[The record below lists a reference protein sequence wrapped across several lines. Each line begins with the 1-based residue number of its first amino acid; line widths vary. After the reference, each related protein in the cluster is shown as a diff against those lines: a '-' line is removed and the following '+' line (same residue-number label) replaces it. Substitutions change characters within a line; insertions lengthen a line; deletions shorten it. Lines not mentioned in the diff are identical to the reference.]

1 MSNNDLILNQWE
13 KQISNYEK
21 LTIDAAKNLY
31 EKINLTTDPN
41 LKKAYMDRLVLGTLY
56 VVLQYIKRNQLSFFI
71 KPPYDMND
79 VISSFNEVWINKI
92 YNGELLHVS
101 GFSQLFTSSFFS
113 EVYNKLGGS
122 KISNDLIKL
131 TNDQLLDLFL
141 KYVDL
146 KNSDNADI
154 YGTLRKYCFNNIAK
168 SKVKELNNILFW
180 FEQIYSILELDKEYT
195 IKNNI
200 NERKVMFLKLIIDA
214 CYEKLTDNIEDDFNV
229 ENLVIDSI
237 NYPIII
243 KEINDILLPQK
254 SKKILE
260 QRFGLNGNEPLTF
273 NQIAEKSN
281 LSRAR
286 IRQITMG
293 ILFQMRKYAVH
304 QWRNRGLNMDE
315 TKVMFN
321 SIKKV
326 TK

>member
-1 MSNNDLILNQWE
+1 M
-13 KQISNYEK
+13 
-21 LTIDAAKNLY
+21 
-31 EKINLTTDPN
+31 
-41 LKKAYMDRLVLGTLY
+41 
-56 VVLQYIKRNQLSFFI
+56 
-71 KPPYDMND
+71 
-79 VISSFNEVWINKI
+79 
-92 YNGELLHVS
+92 
-101 GFSQLFTSSFFS
+101 
-113 EVYNKLGGS
+113 
-122 KISNDLIKL
+122 
-131 TNDQLLDLFL
+131 
-141 KYVDL
+141 
-146 KNSDNADI
+146 
-154 YGTLRKYCFNNIAK
+154 
-168 SKVKELNNILFW
+168 
-180 FEQIYSILELDKEYT
+180 
-195 IKNNI
+195 
-200 NERKVMFLKLIIDA
+200 
-214 CYEKLTDNIEDDFNV
+214 
-229 ENLVIDSI
+229 VIDSI

-260 QRFGLNGNEPLTF
+260 QRLGLNGNEPLTF